1 MADSDDEGPT
11 KEHQL
16 KVVLVGDGTAGKTS
30 IITRFCQNNF
40 DKTYNQTIGIDFF
53 LKRIMLPGD
62 RYVSLQVW
70 DIGGQTLGGKMLDNY
85 LAGAHIIMFVYDVTN
100 FSSFENLDD
109 WRLHVE
115 KCVKDSEAHKPKFAL
130 VANKSMKLCI
140 HVCTVTSVLKI
151 IG

>member
-1 MADSDDEGPT
+1 VCIQALQHVRLIVFLSM
-11 KEHQL
+11 
-16 KVVLVGDGTAGKTS
+16 VV
-30 IITRFCQNNF
+30 F
-40 DKTYNQTIGIDFF
+40 YF
-53 LKRIMLPGD
+53 L
-62 RYVSLQVW
+62 Q
-70 DIGGQTLGGKMLDNY
+70 
-85 LAGAHIIMFVYDVTN
+85 IIMFVYDVTN